1 MDIERLNWTLLRSF
15 LAVIDHGSLLRAAR
29 GLGTYQPTLSRQIGE
44 LEIQLG
50 VPLFER
56 TGRGLTPTVAGR
68 SIVEA
73 ARRMAAASREIEET
87 LRGTGDSKSGSVR
100 VSASQVVANFLMPAF
115 IAPFRVR
122 HPGIQIDLVSSN
134 EVSNL
139 LRRQADIAIR
149 MARPTQSSL
158 IARRLADCPLGAF
171 ASERYLTR
179 RGIPRRISDLAHHDL
194 LGLDRD
200 EYLLRGLQGAGILLS
215 REAFSVRT
223 DDQVAYARLVEEGA
237 GIGFL
242 AEFTAR
248 RLQGVQA
255 VLPRLATAKM
265 PLWLVVHREIRGSAL
280 IRTVYDAL
288 ASGLPPLLAQVRAGA
303 S

>member
-1 MDIERLNWTLLRSF
+1 MDVERLDWTLLRSF
-15 LAVIDHGSLLRAAR
+15 LAVIDHGSILGAAKS
-29 GLGTYQPTLSRQIGE
+29 LGTYQPTLSRQIGE
-44 LEIQLG
+44 LESQVG

-56 TGRGLTPTVAGR
+56 TGRGLTPTTAGS
-68 SIVEA
+68 SIIDA
-73 ARRMAAASREIEET
+73 ARRMAAAAMEVEVS
-87 LRGTGDSKSGSVR
+87 LRGATASSTGSVR

-115 IAPFRVR
+115 IAAFRVR

-139 LRRQADIAIR
+139 LRRQADVAIR

-171 ASERYLTR
+171 ASDTYLKR
-179 RGIPRRISDLAHHDL
+179 NGAPRRLSDLANHDL
-194 LGLDRD
+194 LGLDFD
-200 EYLLRGLQGAGILLS
+200 DYLLRGLQEAGVSLN
-215 REAFSVRT
+215 REVFSVRT

-248 RLQGVQA
+248 RLLDVKA
-255 VLPRLATAKM
+255 VLPRLANVKM

-288 ASGLPPLLAQVRAGA
+288 ARDLPALL

>member
-1 MDIERLNWTLLRSF
+1 MDMKRLDWMLLRSF
-15 LAVIDHGSLLRAAR
+15 LAVIDHGSLLGAAR
-29 GLGTYQPTLSRQIGE
+29 SLGTYQPTLSRQIGE
-44 LEIQLG
+44 LESQVG

-56 TGRGLTPTVAGR
+56 TGRGLTPTTAGR

-73 ARRMAAASREIEET
+73 ARRMAAAATDIEEG
-87 LRGTGDSKSGSVR
+87 LRGGATPSTGSVR
-100 VSASQVVANFLMPAF
+100 VSASQVVANFLLPAF
-115 IAPFRVR
+115 FATFRAK

-149 MARPTQSSL
+149 MVRPTQSSL

-171 ASERYLTR
+171 ASETYLKR
-179 RGIPRRISDLAHHDL
+179 RGIPLRVSELAHHDL
-194 LGLDRD
+194 LGLDHD
-200 EYLLRGLQGAGILLS
+200 DYLLRGLQEAGLLLS
-215 REAFSVRT
+215 RESFSVRT

-255 VLPRLATAKM
+255 VLPRLSTAKM
-265 PLWLVVHREIRGSAL
+265 PLWLAVHREIRGSAL

-288 ASGLPPLLAQVRAGA
+288 ANGLPPLLT
-303 S
+303 